1 MLLDRYEQ
9 DQLLF
14 NMNFKS
20 PTSSAGVAYRGELVI
35 VPGDVAD
42 AQGRRKPPHEVLKQA
57 VFLEKD
63 GKIALFSGMLDD
75 VAQLPALLER
85 YSPEFTAASS
95 VVVYIFNIPK
105 EMVVPVG
112 PTKALLVP
120 LDEGMVWN
128 ELADLVGLE
137 KDDFKGQS
145 AADKVQTVYAAL
157 AEHVSK
163 AAAVTLEEAV
173 ASATGAKRVIR
184 GAI

>member
-1 MLLDRYEQ
+1 MLLERYEQ

-20 PTSSAGVAYRGELVI
+20 PTTAAGFAYRGELVI
-35 VPGDVAD
+35 VPGEVAD

-57 VFLEKD
+57 VFLEQD

-75 VAQLPALLER
+75 VAHLPSLLER
-85 YSPEFTAASS
+85 YGPEFTASTKA
-95 VVVYIFNIPK
+95 VVYVFNVPK
-105 EMVVPVG
+105 EMVVPAGAAQV
-112 PTKALLVP
+112 LLVP

-128 ELADLVGLE
+128 ELTDLVGLE

-157 AEHVSK
+157 ADHVSK
-163 AAAVTLEEAV
+163 APVVTLEEAV
-173 ASATGAKRVIR
+173 ASATGIKRVTR